1 MAFKECNTGGKYDTV
16 ISKAGAFLKGLQQ
29 DGDDA
34 DPKHGGFGYDATSRP
49 DLSNTAFSVE
59 ALLAAGT
66 EGPLP
71 LVVRRDRE
79 RVVMTLEATAPPA
92 Q

>member
-1 MAFKECNTGGKYDTV
+1 VLT
-16 ISKAGAFLKGLQQ
+16 L
-29 DGDDA
+29 DA
-34 DPKHGGFGYDATSRP
+34 VR
-49 DLSNTAFSVE
+49 E